1 MMDRYK
7 KKKNIDFDIFLEHN
21 HYEECTG
28 GELKIL
34 KKKNQMLKAYVNAIN
49 NYNQLIED

>member
-7 KKKNIDFDIFLEHN
+7 KMKNIDFDIFLGHN

-28 GELKIL
+28 GESQIDSIDFMCDLADIKD
-34 KKKNQMLKAYVNAIN
+34 VT
-49 NYNQLIED
+49 EEE